1 MKRIIPSIAS
11 ANPLYLAEEIQAFP
25 PATPLHIDIED
36 GNFVNNITFGMR
48 TVRAIAAAFPQHPLC
63 FHLMTAAPSQ
73 YFREIAACGGREV
86 AVHFEALPYP
96 AETLCAIRELGM
108 KAGLALNLR
117 TPVEQIAPFFE
128 YLDFVMLMTAE
139 CGSGGTNGLGFCLAS
154 HERIGK
160 MREMLPKEKELWVD
174 GAIDEMEMERC
185 FALGVDA
192 VVAGRLLFP
201 EGKTKDGT
209 LRRIS
214 LPNERE
220 VPSEELLRRLSE
232 KYCR

>member
-1 MKRIIPSIAS
+1 MKRIIPSVAS
-11 ANPLYLAEEIQAFP
+11 ANPLYLAEEMQAFP
-25 PATPLHIDIED
+25 PETPLHIDIED

-48 TVRAIAAAFPQHPLC
+48 TVRAIANAFPQYPLC
-63 FHLMTAAPSQ
+63 FHLMTTAPDH

-86 AVHFEALPYP
+86 AVHFESLPYP

-117 TPVEQIAPFFE
+117 TPVEQIAPFIE
-128 YLDFVMLMTAE
+128 YLDFVMLMTSE

-154 HERIGK
+154 HGRIEK
-160 MREMLPKEKELWVD
+160 MRALLPKEKELWVD
-174 GAIDEMEMERC
+174 GGIDETELARC

-214 LPNERE
+214 LPCERE

-232 KYCR
+232 EYCR